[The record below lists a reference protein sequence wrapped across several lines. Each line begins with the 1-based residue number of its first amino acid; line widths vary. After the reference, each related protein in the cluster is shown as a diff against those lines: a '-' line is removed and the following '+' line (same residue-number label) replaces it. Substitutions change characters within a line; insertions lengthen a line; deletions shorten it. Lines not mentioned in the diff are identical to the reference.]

1 MASPIQF
8 SANGSEPVQA
18 TPHSRSS
25 PSSSSAFL
33 SSQTKESKIWD
44 DESVSMAASGRL
56 AEILSC
62 QAATL
67 LPSKGRGQPDLIQ
80 ITSGSKL
87 ISLMYPFSIIEELMD
102 HYFLNSQV
110 FTVAAP
116 LISGSLPHVKVVL
129 EQGSGDSED
138 LSRMITE
145 NTLRPLIIPASM
157 TAASFHTLFTGPN
170 LRWEFVGFLF
180 ACAGRSAM
188 TKQANSSPFMKKDG
202 RGVDS
207 KAFVH
212 EMMMASRTC
221 VALCRQ
227 NGAAV
232 NDILIW
238 LLYENLLFS
247 TMHYGD
253 SSMSIASVSSC

>member
-1 MASPIQF
+1 
-8 SANGSEPVQA
+8 
-18 TPHSRSS
+18 
-25 PSSSSAFL
+25 
-33 SSQTKESKIWD
+33 
-44 DESVSMAASGRL
+44 
-56 AEILSC
+56 
-62 QAATL
+62 
-67 LPSKGRGQPDLIQ
+67 
-80 ITSGSKL
+80 
-87 ISLMYPFSIIEELMD
+87 MD

-129 EQGSGDSED
+129 DQGSGDSED

-145 NTLRPLIIPASM
+145 NTLRPLIVPASM
-157 TAASFHTLFTGPN
+157 TAANFHTVFTGPN

-180 ACAGRSAM
+180 ACAGPSAM
-188 TKQANSSPFMKKDG
+188 TKQANSSPFVKKDG

-212 EMMMASRTC
+212 EIMMASRTY

-232 NDILIW
+232 NDTLIW

-253 SSMSIASVSSC
+253 SSVPIASVSSC